1 MIRTILCSL
10 FNGILAA
17 YSGAVGM
24 RLWQAPLR
32 ELLWPPMLQA
42 VPRIIYWPWGL
53 EEMMLA
59 GSFLAGAG
67 LTPLLVRWRRG
78 LKNQRRSMDAFAG
91 ILWALVIASVVGG
104 LIMGGLTLVGS
115 LDPFDPMGLI
125 YSVLAVPLGA
135 ATGEFL
141 ALLWFPVTL
150 TAGSIAGLLTFT
162 LLPRTLPAAQQSES

>member
-1 MIRTILCSL
+1 
-10 FNGILAA
+10 
-17 YSGAVGM
+17 
-24 RLWQAPLR
+24 
-32 ELLWPPMLQA
+32 MLEA
-42 VPRIIYWPWGL
+42 VPRMFYWPWGL

-91 ILWALVIASVVGG
+91 IIWALVIASVVGG
-104 LIMGGLTLVGS
+104 LVMGGLTLVGS

-125 YSVLAVPLGA
+125 YAVLAVPLGA
-135 ATGEFL
+135 ATGEFM

-162 LLPRTLPAAQQSES
+162 MLPRPLPDTNQQLSQQGSI